1 MYILCS
7 PTTFSLKST
16 KNSWPLAI
24 YLVVVESIHQEFVVG
39 SVVIT
44 SVTII
49 VISLCTLLPLF
60 FGLFSLK
67 CQFFLYLLHAPL
79 TLLSPLD
86 LSCPFIL
93 KILGLP
99 LIVNA
104 CGVWAILSAIIRLL
118 DVPSLLFSSF
128 IQVEISWNFFVTI
141 CQRSFYMF
149 PCWMNTIKY
158 GYHLNFV

>member
-1 MYILCS
+1 MYTLCS

-39 SVVIT
+39 SAIIT

-93 KILGLP
+93 KIFGFAFDCQRMWGLSHTLGYHQIARCP
-99 LIVNA
+99 F
-104 CGVWAILSAIIRLL
+104 
-118 DVPSLLFSSF
+118 PSLLFF
-128 IQVEISWNFFVTI
+128 HTGRDIMKFL
-141 CQRSFYMF
+141 CYYMSKKF
-149 PCWMNTIKY
+149 LHVPMLDEY
-158 GYHLNFV
+158 Y